1 MAALQV
7 VDRELRDMS
16 LLARLSE
23 TLQTQTQRLR
33 NRPFLEASMAASAL
47 VATADGV
54 VTFSE
59 RSALDAVLTN
69 IDALKVFDVHLAVN
83 TFNDFVEAIEADSAS
98 GQAKAMD
105 AIGRLRDDPESAALM
120 IRIGC
125 AVSRADGD
133 FSAAEKACIRAMA
146 AELDVEAPELDM

>member
-1 MAALQV
+1 
-7 VDRELRDMS
+7 MS

-23 TLQTQTQRLR
+23 TLQFQAQRVR

-59 RSALDAVLTN
+59 RSAIDAVLEN
-69 IDALKVFDVHLAVN
+69 IDALKVFEVHQAINV
-83 TFNDFVEAIEADSAS
+83 FNDFVEAIQSDADSGRAR
-98 GQAKAMD
+98 ALE
-105 AIGRLRDDPESAALM
+105 AIHGLRDDPELASLT

-133 FSAAEKACIRAMA
+133 FSVAEKEQITAMA
-146 AELDVEAPELDM
+146 KELGVTAPDLGD